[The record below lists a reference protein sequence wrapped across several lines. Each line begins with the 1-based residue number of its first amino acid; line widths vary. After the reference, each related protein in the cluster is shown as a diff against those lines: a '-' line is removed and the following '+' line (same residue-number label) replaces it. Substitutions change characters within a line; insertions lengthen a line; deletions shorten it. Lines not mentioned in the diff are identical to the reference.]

1 MDTDHGDHS
10 HGAGFELEPETRRI
24 LEKGLRELLALSEGM
39 RFRGTGSERFPLPLA
54 MAICGEV
61 PEPAEV
67 RELVESRL
75 EADPVAA
82 LARRLVRLELYEGN
96 QAGIEG
102 FVPDDAAFLGMAFG
116 TKRQN
121 GWIGVLGE
129 EEPAEVEEKINEPW
143 KFKLVVGRERRTGLY
158 SLLNM
163 VVRYGFVYGKIG
175 FGDAHAMGHF
185 VEEFAPALLIC
196 RPGMDDLE
204 LTLSLAAMKLG
215 VPAVVPEEYPFP
227 LGRQARVDDLR
238 EVGAATAIFANIR
251 RLMDFPEIPVLP
263 EYLDTSHAGEKFE
276 PALRWGATEES
287 FYILRQGKVE
297 EPGVEVIGEPGAAM
311 GVVLTVEAEPM
322 DAFDREYIEE
332 KAIGTLGMMRG
343 VRAQCE
349 EGKLIV
355 ELAEEAAVEAEKI
368 GEVLI
373 ATLQHEFPGID
384 RVRVELIFARE
395 QLAGLAG
402 GARQERAERS
412 AAIAGV
418 SEEEVESF
426 AVCVGCSPFAP
437 DHVCVLT
444 PERPPQCNRSFQQ
457 IKAGALYGY
466 DDMSSIHH
474 RVLHAEVNSFG
485 MAPKGEAIDAIAG
498 EWSGIN
504 QAAARL
510 TGGRTKRIQLH
521 SLEEAPT
528 TGCGCFQLVLFQ
540 MEEGIGAMQR
550 GFKGKA
556 PDGRTW
562 EDLHY
567 ALAGKQTP
575 GIAGAAPG
583 YLHSA
588 KFLAAHGG
596 WKSVV
601 WVSTKIAESMGEKL
615 PEGVAVGT
623 ETE

>member
-1 MDTDHGDHS
+1 
-10 HGAGFELEPETRRI
+10 
-24 LEKGLRELLALSEGM
+24 
-39 RFRGTGSERFPLPLA
+39 
-54 MAICGEV
+54 
-61 PEPAEV
+61 
-67 RELVESRL
+67 
-75 EADPVAA
+75 
-82 LARRLVRLELYEGN
+82 
-96 QAGIEG
+96 
-102 FVPDDAAFLGMAFG
+102 
-116 TKRQN
+116 
-121 GWIGVLGE
+121 
-129 EEPAEVEEKINEPW
+129 
-143 KFKLVVGRERRTGLY
+143 
-158 SLLNM
+158 
-163 VVRYGFVYGKIG
+163 
-175 FGDAHAMGHF
+175 
-185 VEEFAPALLIC
+185 
-196 RPGMDDLE
+196 
-204 LTLSLAAMKLG
+204 
-215 VPAVVPEEYPFP
+215 
-227 LGRQARVDDLR
+227 
-238 EVGAATAIFANIR
+238 
-251 RLMDFPEIPVLP
+251 
-263 EYLDTSHAGEKFE
+263 
-276 PALRWGATEES
+276 
-287 FYILRQGKVE
+287 
-297 EPGVEVIGEPGAAM
+297 
-311 GVVLTVEAEPM
+311 M

-349 EGKLIV
+349 EGKLII
-355 ELAEEAAVEAEKI
+355 ELAEEAAVEAERI

-373 ATLQHEFPGID
+373 ATLQHEFPRID
-384 RVRVELIFARE
+384 RVRAELIFERE
-395 QLAGLAG
+395 QLAGLVDKV
-402 GARQERAERS
+402 RQERAERS
-412 AAIAGV
+412 ATIAGM
-418 SEEEVESF
+418 SEEDVEAF
-426 AVCVGCSPFAP
+426 VACVGCSPFAP

-444 PERPPQCNRSFQQ
+444 PERPPQCNRSFQM

-485 MAPKGEAIDAIAG
+485 MAPKGEAIDAVAG

-510 TGGRTKRIQLH
+510 TGGRTNRIQLH

-540 MEEGIGAMQR
+540 MEEGIGVMQR
-550 GFKGKA
+550 GFKGKT

-588 KFLAAHGG
+588 RFLAAHGG

-601 WVSTKIAESMGEKL
+601 WVSPKIAESMGKKL